1 MKKGFFISGV
11 IAVILLGSLF
21 LNKKG
26 DPVVFEGM
34 VLELLESEVLISKR
48 QDLTIE
54 DLKLDEQSWLSGDYE
69 LVTVKNI
76 SGGGPGD
83 ES

>member
-34 VLELLESEVLISKR
+34 VLELLESE
-48 QDLTIE
+48 E
-54 DLKLDEQSWLSGDYE
+54 
-69 LVTVKNI
+69 
-76 SGGGPGD
+76 
-83 ES
+83 